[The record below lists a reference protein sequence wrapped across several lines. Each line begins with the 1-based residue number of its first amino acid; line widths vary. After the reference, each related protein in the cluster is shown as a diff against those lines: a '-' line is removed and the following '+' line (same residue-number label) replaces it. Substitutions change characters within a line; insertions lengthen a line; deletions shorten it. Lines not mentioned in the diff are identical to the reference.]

1 MADVAGDD
9 RDVVGQGHSFAYLP
23 DGVRDQAVKQ
33 VVHDG
38 ERQAAIFEEVDR
50 GEAVGQLSVVDE
62 NAGAYRAMAAYIHD
76 LTADW
81 AL

>member
-1 MADVAGDD
+1 M
-9 RDVVGQGHSFAYLP
+9 
-23 DGVRDQAVKQ
+23 KQ